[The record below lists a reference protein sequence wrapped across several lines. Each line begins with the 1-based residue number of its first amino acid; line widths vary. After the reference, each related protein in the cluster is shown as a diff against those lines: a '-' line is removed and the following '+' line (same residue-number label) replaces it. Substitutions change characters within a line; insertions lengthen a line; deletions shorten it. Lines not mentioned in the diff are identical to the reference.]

1 MSAQVVKLGEKQIE
15 NIIEK
20 MDAFKSEN
28 FKFKTSMKQKF
39 YDGEKRFNENKV
51 VVETELHRLK
61 RKVETQIEEQQTEFN
76 KTISECK
83 VSLVFRLIPLGYN
96 RAGCERGHRGGNFNG
111 QEASRGVHSFD

>member
-1 MSAQVVKLGEKQIE
+1 MQDQTQKITLLVKEMKVSAQVVKLGEKQIE

-61 RKVETQIEEQQTEFN
+61 RKVETQIEEQQAEFN

-83 VSLVFRLIPLGYN
+83 VRLSCGYSC
-96 RAGCERGHRGGNFNG
+96 RTR
-111 QEASRGVHSFD
+111 